1 MSNSQRGRILRSARV
16 ANERRMRRLQQW
28 QLRPARNSEDG
39 AGPGTQSRRDTA
51 PQTDTPIR
59 SSNR

>member
-28 QLRPARNSEDG
+28 QLRPVRNSEDG
-39 AGPGTQSRRDTA
+39 AGSGIQPRRDTA
-51 PQTDTPIR
+51 SQTDTPIR